1 MGPGRGPAGLGPAGG
16 APPDEAARAGVA
28 SALFHALRNV
38 VTGIRGELELAEDLE
53 DPAAREVVQA
63 LHRDTERLT
72 ALLRALDGLR
82 HFDAGVP
89 RRLLDVTA
97 LGESA
102 ATVLRELLPNRATV
116 VPPEPEPRVEARV
129 EVRATRELVV
139 AVAWALTELDP
150 SAVEVVVTPAPPRLT
165 LTVGLREDGPG
176 VDAWLGRSGRSL
188 AAGAAA
194 AGARLDVERTDAS
207 LALVVTLPDGEDP
220 APASAAPRTATA
232 GGGASTTGSVL
243 VLEDREDVATFVERT
258 LLRAGWSV
266 HTVGTCAEAVE
277 RAHGLGDVVL
287 VVADVMLPD
296 GVGPEAVRRI
306 RERLPTARALYMTGY
321 AQDLDV
327 LAHGGSHEGLLMKPF
342 TGAELVRA
350 VTSAIG
356 APPG

>member
-1 MGPGRGPAGLGPAGG
+1 MGPGRGPAGLWPSGG

-102 ATVLRELLPNRATV
+102 ATVLRELLPNRTTV
-116 VPPEPEPRVEARV
+116 VPPGPEPRVEARV

-139 AVAWALTELDP
+139 AIAWALAELDP
-150 SAVEVVVTPAPPRLT
+150 AGVEVVVTASPPRLAFS
-165 LTVGLREDGPG
+165 VGLPGEGPD
-176 VDAWLGRSGRSL
+176 VEAWLGRAGRGL
-188 AAGAAA
+188 AACAAA
-194 AGARLDVERTDAS
+194 ARAELEFERTDTR
-207 LALVVTLPDGEDP
+207 LAIVVTLPDGEDP
-220 APASAAPRTATA
+220 TPATEPPHTAAA
-232 GGGASTTGSVL
+232 GAGRSTTGSVL

-266 HTVGTCAEAVE
+266 HTVATCAEAVD
-277 RAHGLGDVVL
+277 RARGLDDVVL

-306 RERLPTARALYMTGY
+306 RERQPTARALYMTGY

-327 LAHGGSHEGLLMKPF
+327 LAHGGAHEGLLMKPF

-350 VTSAIG
+350 VSSAIG
-356 APPG
+356 APPD